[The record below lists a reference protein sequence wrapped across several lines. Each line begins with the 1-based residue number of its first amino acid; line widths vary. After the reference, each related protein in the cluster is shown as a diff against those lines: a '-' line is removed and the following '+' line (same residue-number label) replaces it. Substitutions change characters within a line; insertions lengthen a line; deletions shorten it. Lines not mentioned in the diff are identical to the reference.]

1 MVRDRARMWAFSGLP
16 RRSVIPSR
24 NPSLMIHSSRIPE
37 RAVRYPYMV
46 ERKKTTNLKLNQK
59 LRRIKRENKV
69 PPKEWESSHYMEEG
83 QMPRVSVARIFT
95 NQRANPDKP
104 RVRWLIQRYLLGG
117 LQTNSA
123 RGETTT
129 PAGFKVVL
137 YFQPV

>member
-1 MVRDRARMWAFSGLP
+1 MVPDRARMWAFSGLP

-24 NPSLMIHSSRIPE
+24 NPSLIIHSSRIPE

-46 ERKKTTNLKLNQK
+46 ERKKTTNEKLNQK

-95 NQRANPDKP
+95 NPVKP
-104 RVRWLIQRYLLGG
+104 RVRWLIKRYLLGG

-129 PAGFKVVL
+129 TLAGFKVVL
-137 YFQPV
+137 YFQPL